1 MTSDH
6 TWFPAVVA
14 LLLIVLAAAGIGLA
28 GTAGAQ
34 SESDTTF
41 VVTINGTNSPV
52 TENETLDVEVI
63 IENTGDDTGSQEI
76 YLNTSGTQRDVET
89 VALDPGASIS
99 QNLTWD
105 TESDAPGQYE
115 INVSSEDDFSTRTV
129 RVNEVSDFDVEIDS
143 VNEPI
148 REDDTLEVEAI
159 VENTDRSTDTQE
171 IELEVDGSVR
181 DSETLS
187 LNGGNSGLVTLEWE
201 TDTGDA
207 GEYEANVTSETDTES
222 TDVDVNAPPTAAF
235 TYDPNV
241 PNVNQAV
248 TFDASSSADPDGET
262 VRYTWAVDGENVSGS
277 ETFAYTFTESGDHEV
292 RLYITDDDGV
302 SATVTRTVTV
312 NAPPTASIQPV
323 DATVDEETTIEAN
336 VSDDGTIARY
346 EWYVDGDLVSTEDTL
361 SYTFDGSG
369 TTQVRLEVTDEN
381 GATTA
386 TTRAVTVESDGASTD
401 TDRTDSPDDM
411 EPTDTDETTAQDGPG
426 FGVVVALLAVV
437 VAALTARRRS
447 D

>member
-1 MTSDH
+1 
-6 TWFPAVVA
+6 
-14 LLLIVLAAAGIGLA
+14 
-28 GTAGAQ
+28 
-34 SESDTTF
+34 
-41 VVTINGTNSPV
+41 
-52 TENETLDVEVI
+52 
-63 IENTGDDTGSQEI
+63 
-76 YLNTSGTQRDVET
+76 
-89 VALDPGASIS
+89 
-99 QNLTWD
+99 
-105 TESDAPGQYE
+105 
-115 INVSSEDDFSTRTV
+115 
-129 RVNEVSDFDVEIDS
+129 
-143 VNEPI
+143 
-148 REDDTLEVEAI
+148 
-159 VENTDRSTDTQE
+159 
-171 IELEVDGSVR
+171 
-181 DSETLS
+181 
-187 LNGGNSGLVTLEWE
+187 
-201 TDTGDA
+201 
-207 GEYEANVTSETDTES
+207 VTSETDTES

-323 DATVDEETTIEAN
+323 DATVGEETTVEAN

-386 TTRAVTVESDGASTD
+386 TTRAVTVESDGTS
-401 TDRTDSPDDM
+401 TDSPDDM

>member
-41 VVTINGTNSPV
+41 VVTINATNSPV

-89 VALDPGASIS
+89 VGLDPGASIS
-99 QNLTWD
+99 RNLTWD

-115 INVSSEDDFSTRTV
+115 INASSEDDFSTRTV
-129 RVNEVSDFDVEIDS
+129 RVKEVPEFDVEIDS

-148 REDDTLEVEAI
+148 REGDTLEVEAI

-181 DSETLS
+181 DLETLS

-222 TDVDVNAPPTAAF
+222 TNVDVNVPPTAAF

-241 PNVNQAV
+241 PDVNQAV

-262 VRYTWAVDGENVSGS
+262 VQYTWAVDGENVSGS

-312 NAPPTASIQPV
+312 NAPPTASFQPV
-323 DATVDEETTIEAN
+323 DATVDEETTVEAN

-346 EWYVDGDLVSTEDTL
+346 EWYIDGDLVSTEDTL

-447 D
+447 G

>member
-1 MTSDH
+1 M
-6 TWFPAVVA
+6 
-14 LLLIVLAAAGIGLA
+14 
-28 GTAGAQ
+28 
-34 SESDTTF
+34 
-41 VVTINGTNSPV
+41 
-52 TENETLDVEVI
+52 
-63 IENTGDDTGSQEI
+63 
-76 YLNTSGTQRDVET
+76 
-89 VALDPGASIS
+89 
-99 QNLTWD
+99 
-105 TESDAPGQYE
+105 
-115 INVSSEDDFSTRTV
+115 

-143 VNEPI
+143 VNEPV
-148 REDDTLEVEAI
+148 REGDTLEVEAI

-248 TFDASSSADPDGET
+248 VFDASSSADPDGET

-277 ETFAYTFTESGDHEV
+277 ETFSYTFTESGDHEV

-312 NAPPTASIQPV
+312 NAPPTASIPPV

-369 TTQVRLEVTDEN
+369 TSQVRLEVTDEN

-401 TDRTDSPDDM
+401 TDRTDSPDDT
-411 EPTDTDETTAQDGPG
+411 EPTDTDGTTAQDGPG

>member
-1 MTSDH
+1 M
-6 TWFPAVVA
+6 
-14 LLLIVLAAAGIGLA
+14 
-28 GTAGAQ
+28 
-34 SESDTTF
+34 
-41 VVTINGTNSPV
+41 
-52 TENETLDVEVI
+52 
-63 IENTGDDTGSQEI
+63 
-76 YLNTSGTQRDVET
+76 
-89 VALDPGASIS
+89 
-99 QNLTWD
+99 
-105 TESDAPGQYE
+105 
-115 INVSSEDDFSTRTV
+115 

-143 VNEPI
+143 VNEPV
-148 REDDTLEVEAI
+148 REGDTLEVEAL

-207 GEYEANVTSETDTES
+207 GDYEANVTSETDTES
-222 TDVDVNAPPTAAF
+222 TSVDVNAPPTAAF

-241 PNVNQAV
+241 PDLNQAV
-248 TFDASSSADPDGET
+248 VFDASSSADPDGET

-323 DATVDEETTIEAN
+323 DATVDEETTVEAN

-426 FGVVVALLAVV
+426 FGVGVALLAVV